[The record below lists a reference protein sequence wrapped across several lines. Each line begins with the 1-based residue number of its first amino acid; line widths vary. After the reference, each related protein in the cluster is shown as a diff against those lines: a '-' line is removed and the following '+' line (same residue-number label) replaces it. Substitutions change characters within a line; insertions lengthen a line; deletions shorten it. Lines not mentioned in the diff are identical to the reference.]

1 MYQHLFTVEE
11 VPDATWEEVLNPTSE
26 IVMRNALIDPSVM
39 KWNPQNESHFQVFLS
54 KRIAIYQA
62 WY

>member
-39 KWNPQNESHFQVFLS
+39 KWNPQNESHFQVYLNV
-54 KRIAIYQA
+54 
-62 WY
+62 